1 VQQPHP
7 PIYMSGSSPESGEFA
22 ARHHISLGFA
32 FTTVPLAAKAAAY
45 YREQAVGCGWEPT
58 PDDVLYRLSVHVA
71 DTDQEAIDDLL
82 AAGAAERRAGF
93 ATSNRALDDTAA
105 SLGYYGRD
113 VENQRGRLRPHDL
126 NERMALGQLLAG
138 SPDSVL
144 SQIRALRDEVGCG
157 ILDLI
162 FQPVG
167 HDKTLKAIEL
177 FGRKVLPCMR
187 EL

>member
-1 VQQPHP
+1 
-7 PIYMSGSSPESGEFA
+7 M
-22 ARHHISLGFA
+22 
-32 FTTVPLAAKAAAY
+32 
-45 YREQAVGCGWEPT
+45 
-58 PDDVLYRLSVHVA
+58 
-71 DTDQEAIDDLL
+71 

-113 VENQRGRLRPHDL
+113 VENQRGRLVPHDL

-138 SPDSVL
+138 SPESVV
-144 SQIRALRDEVGCG
+144 SQIRALREEVGCG

-167 HDKTLKAIEL
+167 RDKTLKAIEL
-177 FGRKVLPCMR
+177 FGRDVLPRIR